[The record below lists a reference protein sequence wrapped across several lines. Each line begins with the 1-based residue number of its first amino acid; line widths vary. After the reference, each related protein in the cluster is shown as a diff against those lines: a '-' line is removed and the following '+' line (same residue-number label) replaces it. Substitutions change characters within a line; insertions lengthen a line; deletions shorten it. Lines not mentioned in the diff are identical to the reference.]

1 MDYGERNGGF
11 CSICPLTSRK
21 RVTVIFEQAKK
32 TDKYMKQ
39 KREGAC
45 T

>member
-1 MDYGERNGGF
+1 MDYGKWYGGF

-21 RVTVIFEQAKK
+21 CVTVIFKQAKK